1 VQPDSIVSDFG
12 NPLDWDRYT
21 YAQNNPLRFIDPTGH
36 MVDPDGAYTCS
47 PEELFEAYVTLAER
61 TSVKAY
67 SGWQKEYYSNVA
79 VYHLAQA
86 GGHPENIENAL
97 SHVQS
102 TRTALIINGYAGV
115 DPAVSTA
122 FDAGGGELILGFAT
136 GVVGADRFLRHWPS
150 NPNDMDEFLGFTGA
164 RIPDLPNT
172 PGRDKVI
179 WKPAENIR
187 IIYEQHPYHANAPDY
202 HRLPHWHIDLPGI
215 EHRRYL
221 PGELMP

>member
-1 VQPDSIVSDFG
+1 
-12 NPLDWDRYT
+12 
-21 YAQNNPLRFIDPTGH
+21 

-122 FDAGGGELILGFAT
+122 FDAGGGDLILGFAT
-136 GVVGADRFLRHWPS
+136 GAVGADR
-150 NPNDMDEFLGFTGA
+150 MLGRPLQNLKWVDRFK
-164 RIPDLPNT
+164 I
-172 PGRDKVI
+172 
-179 WKPAENIR
+179 
-187 IIYEQHPYHANAPDY
+187 
-202 HRLPHWHIDLPGI
+202 
-215 EHRRYL
+215 
-221 PGELMP
+221 